1 MLRYNSR
8 TNLIAHILN
17 FWKAIYFLMSF
28 YWCEHNF
35 KVVQVIGTA
44 WYSNWIIFAEHLSE
58 HHNANNTIAPPF
70 AQVNG
75 ISGGERKIPP
85 NGLVNNFNASD
96 IVEIQQHNFSVRS
109 AVYRAVKKPGR
120 SEYFILSYWIAFIKM
135 SARLQKKRYQPV
147 VSIPNVSSHLHWF
160 RFQW

>member
-1 MLRYNSR
+1 MGEAETSP
-8 TNLIAHILN
+8 LIEPQRLVN
-17 FWKAIYFLMSF
+17 GDSK
-28 YWCEHNF
+28 
-35 KVVQVIGTA
+35 
-44 WYSNWIIFAEHLSE
+44 EHLSE

-120 SEYFILSYWIAFIKM
+120 NFNGVFHELSRLRGPVDIRKTIVMDVINECLRFKRRILADLVKDFM
-135 SARLQKKRYQPV
+135 NNLAGSAEIL
-147 VSIPNVSSHLHWF
+147 
-160 RFQW
+160 